1 MRRVGQGPSH
11 GPATLAS
18 EDAAMGSMN
27 VTRSHAGGAAP
38 RAAAGARANFVGAL
52 TRKTYAMV
60 LAGGRG
66 SRLMQLTSWRAK
78 PAVPFAGTL
87 RIIDFPLSN
96 CINSGIRRVSVLT
109 QYKAQSLIAHIERG
123 WGFLEPALNEFIDV
137 VPAQQR
143 VDDHWYR
150 GTADAVHQNL
160 DLLRQADPEYVLV
173 LGGDHVYKMDYGVML
188 AEHIENSADVTI
200 ACLEVPVGQASAFGV
215 MQVDE
220 ADRVVDFHEKPA
232 RPQCIPG
239 QPGRTLASMG
249 IYIFGAR
256 FLYDALARDAGDP
269 NSSHDFGRDLIP
281 RVLGQARVHAHR
293 YARSCVNM
301 VGDEPY
307 WRDVGT
313 VDAYWEA
320 HMDLIQV
327 VPQLNL
333 YDDDWPVLSLQRQ
346 LAPAKFVLDD
356 NGRRGMATDS
366 VVCSGC
372 IVSGATVRRS
382 LLSFKVRVEED
393 SLIEESVILPNV
405 RIGRGVVLR
414 RCIVDKGCHLPDGF
428 AAGMNAAHDAAR
440 FHVTERGVTLIT
452 PDMLDQGY
460 HSLSDGASLQ

>member
-1 MRRVGQGPSH
+1 MGHMTAIPSYIGVG
-11 GPATLAS
+11 AERT
-18 EDAAMGSMN
+18 
-27 VTRSHAGGAAP
+27 
-38 RAAAGARANFVGAL
+38 AAGARTSFLGAL
-52 TRKTYAMV
+52 SRRTYAMV

-123 WGFLEPALNEFIDV
+123 WGFLESALNEFIDV

-143 VDDHWYR
+143 IGDNWYR
-150 GTADAVHQNL
+150 GTADAVYQNL
-160 DLLRQADPEYVLV
+160 DILRRADPQYVLL

-188 AEHIENSADVTI
+188 AAHIDSAADVTI
-200 ACLEVPVGQASAFGV
+200 ACIEVPLQAASAFGV
-215 MQVDE
+215 MEVD
-220 ADRVVDFHEKPA
+220 ATDRVVAFHEKPA
-232 RPQCIPG
+232 QPQCIPG
-239 QPGRTLASMG
+239 QPRNALASMG
-249 IYIFGAR
+249 IYIFNAR
-256 FLYDALARDAGDP
+256 LLYEVLERDAADAQ
-269 NSSHDFGRDLIP
+269 SSHDFGQDLIP
-281 RVLGQARVHAHR
+281 RLLDRAHVQAHR

-301 VGDEPY
+301 VGGVPY

-313 VDAYWEA
+313 VDAYWTA

-346 LAPAKFVLDD
+346 LAPAKFVFDD
-356 NGRRGMATDS
+356 NGRRGMAIDS

-382 LLSFKVRVEED
+382 LLSFKVRIEED

-405 RIGRGVVLR
+405 TIGHGVTLR
-414 RCIVDKGCHLPDGF
+414 RCVVDKGCRLPDGF

-440 FHVTERGVTLIT
+440 FHVTEQGITLIT

-460 HSLSDGASLQ
+460 HSLSDAASLQ